1 MAEIFELLDRQPNRP
16 VIKVMGVGGGGSNTV
31 NQMVEAGIQGVE
43 FICANTDVQHL
54 EESNADTIL
63 QLGVNITRGLGA
75 GADPEVGRASAM
87 EDRERIREAIEGTDM
102 LFITAGMGG
111 GTGTGAAPVV
121 AEVAR
126 ELEILTVAVVT
137 KPFPFERKKR
147 MEVAMHG
154 VAQLEDLV
162 NSLIVIPNEKLMTV
176 LGRAVTVK
184 SAFKAANDVLH
195 NAVQGIAELITAG
208 GLMNVDF
215 ADVRKVM
222 SIPGMAMMGIGR
234 ASGEERA
241 REAAESA
248 LASPLLDELTLTGAE
263 GILVNITASE
273 DLTMQEFTTVNEV
286 IGDMAS
292 DGAEVIVG
300 TSLSANVGDELRVT
314 VVATGLGG
322 GAKPASKS
330 REEELPE
337 IVTPINREVAGSGST
352 YGTYDKPTY
361 IRQGAAAKN
370 RRLDDLSDLDIEVL
384 DVPAFLRN
392 QAD

>member
-1 MAEIFELLDRQPNRP
+1 MAEIFELIEHQPNRP
-16 VIKVMGVGGGGSNTV
+16 VIKVMGIGGGGTNTV

-54 EESNADTIL
+54 DACSADTIL
-63 QLGVNITRGLGA
+63 QLGSTVTRGLGA
-75 GADPEVGRASAM
+75 GADPEVGRAAAL
-87 EDRERIREAIEGTDM
+87 EDRERIRETIEGSDM

-121 AEVAR
+121 AEIAR

-147 MEVAMHG
+147 MDVAG
-154 VAQLEDLV
+154 RGIEALEDLV
-162 NSLIVIPNEKLMTV
+162 NSLIVIPNEKLLSV
-176 LGRAVTVK
+176 LGKSVTVK
-184 SAFKAANDVLH
+184 NAFKSANDVLH

-208 GLMNVDF
+208 GLINVDF

-234 ASGEERA
+234 SSGEDRA
-241 REAAESA
+241 REAAETA

-263 GILVNITASE
+263 GVLVNITAGD
-273 DLTMQEFTTVNEV
+273 DLTMFEFQVVNEV
-286 IGDMAS
+286 IGEMAADS
-292 DGAEVIVG
+292 AEVIVG
-300 TSLSANVGDELRVT
+300 TALDPDMGDELRVT

-322 GAKPASKS
+322 NQKAQSF
-330 REEELPE
+330 EDHEV
-337 IVTPINREVAGSGST
+337 VTPISRDGGGQVKYNDLE
-352 YGTYDKPTY
+352 KPTY
-361 IRQGAAAKN
+361 IRREKKA